1 MHACSLE
8 VLLLEI
14 EIWFIKA
21 LLSTPEMH
29 TTFLSNTSLFSP
41 AFLSN
46 EWCSVHSRPP
56 SFMNPAS
63 FPCIP
68 FQNSKSEKNRN
79 EQASKQTS
87 RSLDPIRAVRITSQH
102 ITTTE
107 AAKNPMEET
116 PLQPHSSSQDRTLAL
131 YSLVFPTELYTPST
145 FSPPSPNIF
154 FSSLPEKRKNI
165 NIHIIPHPILI
176 VFNRVVSFSGLDF
189 AVIGI

>member
-14 EIWFIKA
+14 GLWFTKT

-29 TTFLSNTSLFSP
+29 TSFLKQHFTLLP

-46 EWCSVHSRPP
+46 EWYLVHSRPP

-79 EQASKQTS
+79 EQANTQTS

-102 ITTTE
+102 ITTE
-107 AAKNPMEET
+107 AAKIPMEET